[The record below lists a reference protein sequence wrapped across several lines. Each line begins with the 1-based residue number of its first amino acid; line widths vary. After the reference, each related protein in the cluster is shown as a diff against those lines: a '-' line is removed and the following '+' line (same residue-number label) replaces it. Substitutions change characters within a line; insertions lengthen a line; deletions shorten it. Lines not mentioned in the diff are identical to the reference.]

1 MATGKR
7 KAAAKNPLTAREGP
21 SQFTVIAL
29 IVVVAFAAVVGVG
42 VYWKNSGGGIA
53 VPANASAQGVT
64 VGNEAAPKT
73 IDIYLD
79 FQCPIC
85 KQFEAQAGQTLD
97 QIVSSGQAKIVYHP
111 IAILDRASSTRYST
125 RAGAAAG
132 CAAAA
137 GVFPQFEKEL
147 YDNQPAEGSAGL
159 PNEQLV
165 ALGQKVGAGGDFA
178 QCVDDQRYAP
188 WVTQLT
194 QQSLRD
200 GVSGTPTVKVDGTQV
215 DATPQAVAQAV
226 AAG

>member
-7 KAAAKNPLTAREGP
+7 KAAAKNPLAASKGP
-21 SQFTVIAL
+21 SQFTVIAV

-42 VYWKNSGGGIA
+42 VYWKNSGGGVT
-53 VPANASAQGVT
+53 VPANATAQGVT

-73 IDIYLD
+73 IDVYLD

-85 KQFEAQAGQTLD
+85 RQFEAQAGRTLD

-125 RAGAAAG
+125 RAGSAAG

-137 GVFPQFEKEL
+137 GVFPQYEKLL
-147 YDNQPAEGSAGL
+147 YDNQPAEGGAGL
-159 PNEQLV
+159 PDEKLV
-165 ALGQKVGAGGDFA
+165 ELGQQAGAGGDFA
-178 QCVDDQRYAP
+178 QCVEDQRYAP
-188 WVTQLT
+188 WVAQMTQT
-194 QQSLRD
+194 ALRD
-200 GVSGTPTVKVDGTQV
+200 GVSGTPTVKVDGQQV
-215 DATPQAVAQAV
+215 DAAPQAIQQAV